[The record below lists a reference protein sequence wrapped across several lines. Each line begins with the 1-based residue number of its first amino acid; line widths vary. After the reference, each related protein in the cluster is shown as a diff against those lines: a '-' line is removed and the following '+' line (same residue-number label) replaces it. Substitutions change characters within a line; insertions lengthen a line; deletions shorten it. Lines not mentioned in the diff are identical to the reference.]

1 MGMWSI
7 LEEGRDDYGRGMGF
21 RSHEEEEAFEMGCR
35 HGYEKAM
42 KEMHGSMGYRED
54 YIHRGGYGG
63 DNYGN
68 RDYGRGMQGGGMS
81 GERRFPG
88 YFPESPYMGM
98 GYRGDGDEMDER
110 RRRDSRG
117 RYM

>member
-7 LEEGRDDYGRGMGF
+7 LEEGRDNYGRGMSF
-21 RSHEEEEAFEMGCR
+21 RSMEEEAFKMGCK

-42 KEMHGSMGYRED
+42 REMHGSMGYRDD
-54 YIHRGGYGG
+54 YGHGRDYGSG
-63 DNYGN
+63 SYGN
-68 RDYGRGMQGGGMS
+68 RDYANQLDGMS
-81 GERRFPG
+81 NERRFPG
-88 YFPESPYMGM
+88 YFPEGPYMGM
-98 GYRGDGDEMDER
+98 GFRGGDDMMDER

>member
-1 MGMWSI
+1 MWSI
-7 LEEGRDDYGRGMGF
+7 LEEGRDDYGRDMGF
-21 RSHEEEEAFEMGCR
+21 RSYEEEEAFKMGCK

-63 DNYGN
+63 GDNYGN
-68 RDYGRGMQGGGMS
+68 RDYGRGMRGDGMS

-88 YFPESPYMGM
+88 YFPEDPYIRM
-98 GYRGDGDEMDER
+98 GYRGDDDEMDER

>member
-7 LEEGRDDYGRGMGF
+7 LEEGRDDYGRDMGF
-21 RSHEEEEAFEMGCR
+21 RSYEEEEAFKMGCK

-42 KEMHGSMGYRED
+42 KMMHGSMGYRDD
-54 YIHRGGYGG
+54 YDRS
-63 DNYGN
+63 NYGN
-68 RDYGRGMQGGGMS
+68 RDYGRGMQGDGMT

-88 YFPESPYMGM
+88 YFPEGPYMGM
-98 GYRGDGDEMDER
+98 GYRGGGDEMDER